1 MSHDIFRVLVF
12 CASALSRTAEVY
24 ICLYRRMQ
32 EKIWLFFVQKR
43 ITSLFCVQSNAVTQC
58 MTVGP
63 KLHFFYENDFLSLRI
78 VQFQTN
84 LLPVLAKTVSKNF
97 FAKLVKNAIKNSVA
111 LVLCTKLYRKLAVS
125 HTMFFIASRELI

>member
-1 MSHDIFRVLVF
+1 MHD
-12 CASALSRTAEVY
+12 SRA
-24 ICLYRRMQ
+24 
-32 EKIWLFFVQKR
+32 KI
-43 ITSLFCVQSNAVTQC
+43 A
-58 MTVGP
+58 
-63 KLHFFYENDFLSLRI
+63 FFYENDFLSLRI

-84 LLPVLAKTVSKNF
+84 LLAKAVSKNF